1 MPPAERRLA
10 PGEPAPDFALPA
22 INREGRISLE
32 AFRGQQAV
40 MLGFFRGLHCPFC
53 RRQIAQLAATQPRL
67 HALGVETLAVVNTPL
82 ERAQLYFRHRPTAV
96 TLLSDPDCAS
106 HRAFGVPRIGFLAPG
121 DAGPARW
128 PSATTPELFEA
139 ARINPTGE
147 LDTPAQP
154 MHANDLLNAKD
165 GFMLTDTDHA
175 IFAAHGTQLA
185 AQFLIDR
192 AGIVRWAWVEASST
206 PSELCRFP
214 SASDMLIAARALA

>member
-96 TLLSDPDCAS
+96 TLLSGLFILWVVVALCRGLARFLTTFSGVFLPLLMAV
-106 HRAFGVPRIGFLAPG
+106 AFGASAAFMTPMGYQTNLLVMNAGGYTFSDFFRIGVPLSVLIWLVLSFVL
-121 DAGPARW
+121 PA
-128 PSATTPELFEA
+128 
-139 ARINPTGE
+139 IY
-147 LDTPAQP
+147 
-154 MHANDLLNAKD
+154 
-165 GFMLTDTDHA
+165 GF
-175 IFAAHGTQLA
+175 
-185 AQFLIDR
+185 
-192 AGIVRWAWVEASST
+192 
-206 PSELCRFP
+206 
-214 SASDMLIAARALA
+214 